1 MPQLSYLLLK
11 TCLLSVPCYLL
22 MMKLC
27 HKGQGGSHQAGKE
40 EKEQCWRREQQ
51 DAGVN
56 RAPGCWGE
64 PRQDAGVNLHDTS
77 GIADN
82 LALLEVGC
90 KLKSNGK

>member
-1 MPQLSYLLLK
+1 MPQFNYLLLK

-27 HKGQGGSHQAGKE
+27 FKGPIGVTRQVRGK
-40 EKEQCWRREQQ
+40 
-51 DAGVN
+51 
-56 RAPGCWGE
+56 RAMLAEGAAH
-64 PRQDAGVNLHDTS
+64 QDAGVNLHNTS
-77 GIADN
+77 GITDN